1 MNNKIYLS
9 SPHIGDSEQTY
20 VKEAFLTNWIAPVGP
35 NIDQFEESI
44 SNYIDPDLKSCV
56 LSSGTSSIHLALKL
70 LNVKRDDIVLVQSFT
85 FCGTTNPVSYVGANI
100 IFVDS
105 EKTTWNMCPISLEN
119 AIKDNLDKP
128 IKAIIPVHLYGMPYQ
143 VDEIKNISIKYG
155 IPVIEDSAE
164 ALGSSYKSIKC
175 GAFGDISVLSFNGNK
190 IITTSGGGALV
201 SNKTEY
207 INKAKFLSTQAIE
220 SAAHYQHSEIG
231 YNYRMSNVLAG
242 IGIGQME
249 VLEERVKQ
257 RRYNNKKYREFFKSI
272 EGIEFQTEP
281 SSDFYSNYWLTAILI
296 NPELTGGINR
306 EDLRFALE
314 KENIESRPLWK
325 PMHLQPVYKGKQF
338 YGDGVCE
345 KLFKNG
351 LCLPSGSN
359 LTDLEFERIFNVLE
373 KVFKKI

>member
-1 MNNKIYLS
+1 MKSKIWLS
-9 SPHIGDSEQTY
+9 TPHIGENEIKY
-20 VKEAFLTNWIAPVGP
+20 VNEAFSSNWISPVGP
-35 NIDQFEESI
+35 NIDKFENVI
-44 SNYIDPDLKSCV
+44 SDYLVNNVKTCA
-56 LSSGTSSIHLALKL
+56 LSSGTAAIHLSLEL
-70 LNVKRDDIVLVQSFT
+70 LNVKKDDFVLVQSFT
-85 FCGTTNPVSYVGANI
+85 FCGTTNPVSYIGANI

-105 EKTTWNMCPISLEN
+105 EKITWNMCPISLEK

-143 VDEIKNISIKYG
+143 VDEIKKISIKYS

-201 SNKTEY
+201 SNNTEY
-207 INKAKFLSTQAIE
+207 VNKAKFLSTQARD

-249 VLEERVKQ
+249 VLDKRVHQ
-257 RRYNNKKYREFFKSI
+257 RRRNNHRYRQFFEDI
-272 EGIEFQTEP
+272 PGITFQTEP
-281 SSDFYSNYWLTAILI
+281 SNDFFSNYWLTAII
-296 NPELTGGINR
+296 IEPELTGGITR
-306 EDLRFALE
+306 EDVRIAFE
-314 KENIESRPLWK
+314 NENIESRPLWK
-325 PMHLQPVYKGKQF
+325 PMHLQPVYKGTQF
-338 YGDGVCE
+338 YGEGVCE

-359 LTDLEFERIFNVLE
+359 LTNHEFERIFKVL
-373 KVFKKI
+373 KKIFKK

>member
-20 VKEAFLTNWIAPVGP
+20 VKEAFLTNWIAPIGP
-35 NIDQFEESI
+35 NIDQFEKSI
-44 SNYIDPDLKSCV
+44 SNYIESDVKSCA
-56 LSSGTSSIHLALKL
+56 LSSGTAAIHLSLEL
-70 LNVKRDDIVLVQSFT
+70 LNVKKDDFVLVQSFT
-85 FCGTTNPVSYVGANI
+85 FCGTTNPVSYIGANI

-105 EKTTWNMCPISLEN
+105 EKTTWNMCPISLEK

-143 VDEIKNISIKYG
+143 VDEIKKISIKYS

-201 SNKTEY
+201 SKNTEY
-207 INKAKFLSTQAIE
+207 VNKAKFLSTQARD
-220 SAAHYQHSEIG
+220 SAVHYQHSEIG

-249 VLEERVKQ
+249 VLDKRVHQ
-257 RRYNNKKYREFFKSI
+257 RRRNNHRYRQFFEDI
-272 EGIEFQTEP
+272 PGITFQTEP
-281 SSDFYSNYWLTAILI
+281 SNDFFSNYWLTAII
-296 NPELTGGINR
+296 IEPELTGGITR
-306 EDLRFALE
+306 EDVRIAFE
-314 KENIESRPLWK
+314 NENIESRPLWK
-325 PMHLQPVYKGKQF
+325 PMHLQPVYKGTQF
-338 YGDGVCE
+338 YGEGVCE

-359 LTDLEFERIFNVLE
+359 LTNHEFERIFKVL
-373 KVFKKI
+373 KKIFKK

>member
-1 MNNKIYLS
+1 MKSKIWLS
-9 SPHIGDSEQTY
+9 TPHIGENEIKY
-20 VKEAFLTNWIAPVGP
+20 VNEAFSSNWISPVGP
-35 NIDQFEESI
+35 NIDKFENVI
-44 SNYIDPDLKSCV
+44 SDYLVNNVKTCA
-56 LSSGTSSIHLALKL
+56 LSSGTAAIHLSLEL
-70 LNVKRDDIVLVQSFT
+70 LNVKKDDFVLVQSFT
-85 FCGTTNPVSYVGANI
+85 FCGTTNPVSYIGANI

-105 EKTTWNMCPISLEN
+105 EKITWNMCPISLEK

-143 VDEIKNISIKYG
+143 VDEIKKISIKYS

-201 SNKTEY
+201 SKNTEY
-207 INKAKFLSTQAIE
+207 VNKAKFLSTQARD

-231 YNYRMSNVLAG
+231 YNYRMSNFLAG

-249 VLEERVKQ
+249 VLDKRVHQ
-257 RRYNNKKYREFFKSI
+257 RRRNNHRYRQFFEDI
-272 EGIEFQTEP
+272 PGITFQTEP
-281 SSDFYSNYWLTAILI
+281 SNDFFSNYWLTAII
-296 NPELTGGINR
+296 IEPELTGGITR
-306 EDLRFALE
+306 EDVRIAFE
-314 KENIESRPLWK
+314 NENIESRPLWK
-325 PMHLQPVYKGKQF
+325 PMHLQPVYKGTQF
-338 YGDGVCE
+338 YGEGVCE

-359 LTDLEFERIFNVLE
+359 LTNHEFERIFKVL
-373 KVFKKI
+373 KKIFKK

>member
-1 MNNKIYLS
+1 MKSKIWLS
-9 SPHIGDSEQTY
+9 TPHIGENEIKY
-20 VKEAFLTNWIAPVGP
+20 VNEAFSSNWISPVGP
-35 NIDQFEESI
+35 NIDKFENVI
-44 SNYIDPDLKSCV
+44 SDYLVNNVKTCA
-56 LSSGTSSIHLALKL
+56 LSSGTAAIHLSLEL
-70 LNVKRDDIVLVQSFT
+70 LNVKKDDFVLVQSFT
-85 FCGTTNPVSYVGANI
+85 FCGTTNPVSYIGANI

-105 EKTTWNMCPISLEN
+105 EKTTWNMCPISLEK

-143 VDEIKNISIKYG
+143 VDEIKKISIKYS

-201 SNKTEY
+201 SKNTEY
-207 INKAKFLSTQAIE
+207 VNKAKFLSTQARD
-220 SAAHYQHSEIG
+220 SAVHYQHSEIG

-249 VLEERVKQ
+249 VLDKRVHQ
-257 RRYNNKKYREFFKSI
+257 RRRNNHRYRQFFEDI
-272 EGIEFQTEP
+272 PGITFQTEP
-281 SSDFYSNYWLTAILI
+281 SNDFFSNYWLTAII
-296 NPELTGGINR
+296 IEPELTGGITR
-306 EDLRFALE
+306 EDVRIAFE
-314 KENIESRPLWK
+314 NENIESRPLWK
-325 PMHLQPVYKGKQF
+325 PMHLQPVYKGTQF
-338 YGDGVCE
+338 YGEGVCE

-359 LTDLEFERIFNVLE
+359 LTNHEFERIFKVL
-373 KVFKKI
+373 KKIFKK

>member
-1 MNNKIYLS
+1 MKSKIWLS
-9 SPHIGDSEQTY
+9 TPHIGENEIKY
-20 VKEAFLTNWIAPVGP
+20 VNEAFSSNWISPVGP
-35 NIDQFEESI
+35 NIDKFENVI
-44 SNYIDPDLKSCV
+44 SDYLANNVKTCA
-56 LSSGTSSIHLALKL
+56 LSSGTAAIHLSLKL
-70 LNVKRDDIVLVQSFT
+70 LNVKKDDFVLVQSFT
-85 FCGTTNPVSYVGANI
+85 FCGTTNPVSYIGANI

-105 EKTTWNMCPISLEN
+105 EKITWNMCPISLEK

-143 VDEIKNISIKYG
+143 VDEIKKISIKYS

-175 GAFGDISVLSFNGNK
+175 GAFGDFSVLSFNGNK

-201 SNKTEY
+201 SKNTEY
-207 INKAKFLSTQAIE
+207 VNKAKFLSTQARD

-249 VLEERVKQ
+249 VLDKRVHQ
-257 RRYNNKKYREFFKSI
+257 RRRNNHRYRQFFI
-272 EGIEFQTEP
+272 EIPGITLQTEP
-281 SSDFYSNYWLTAILI
+281 SNDFFSNYWLTAII
-296 NPELTGGINR
+296 IEPELTGGITR
-306 EDLRFALE
+306 EDVRIAFE
-314 KENIESRPLWK
+314 NENIESRPLWK
-325 PMHLQPVYKGKQF
+325 PMHLQPVYKGTQF
-338 YGDGVCE
+338 YGEGVCE

-359 LTDLEFERIFNVLE
+359 LTNHEFERIFKVL
-373 KVFKKI
+373 KKIFKK

>member
-1 MNNKIYLS
+1 MKSKIWLS
-9 SPHIGDSEQTY
+9 SPHIGENEIKY
-20 VKEAFLTNWIAPVGP
+20 VNEAFLSNWISPVGP
-35 NIDQFEESI
+35 NIDKFENVI
-44 SNYIDPDLKSCV
+44 SDYLANNVKTCA
-56 LSSGTSSIHLALKL
+56 LSSGTAAIHLSLKL
-70 LNVKRDDIVLVQSFT
+70 LNVKKDDFVLVQSFT
-85 FCGTTNPVSYVGANI
+85 FCGTTNPVSYIGANI

-105 EKTTWNMCPISLEN
+105 EKTTWNMCPISLEK

-143 VDEIKNISIKYG
+143 VDEIKKISIKYS

-201 SNKTEY
+201 SKNTEY
-207 INKAKFLSTQAIE
+207 VNKAKFLSTQARD
-220 SAAHYQHSEIG
+220 SAVHYQHSEIG

-249 VLEERVKQ
+249 VLDKRVHQ
-257 RRYNNKKYREFFKSI
+257 RRRNNHRYRQFFEDI
-272 EGIEFQTEP
+272 PGITFQTEP
-281 SSDFYSNYWLTAILI
+281 SNDFFSNYWLTAII
-296 NPELTGGINR
+296 IEPELTGGITR
-306 EDLRFALE
+306 EDVRIAFE
-314 KENIESRPLWK
+314 NENIESRPLWK
-325 PMHLQPVYKGKQF
+325 PMHLQPVYKGTQF
-338 YGDGVCE
+338 YGEGVCE

-359 LTDLEFERIFNVLE
+359 LTNHEFERIFKVL
-373 KVFKKI
+373 KKIFKK

>member
-1 MNNKIYLS
+1 MKSKIWLS
-9 SPHIGDSEQTY
+9 TPHIGENEIKY
-20 VKEAFLTNWIAPVGP
+20 VNEAFSSNWISPVGP
-35 NIDQFEESI
+35 NIDKFENVI
-44 SNYIDPDLKSCV
+44 SDYLANNVKTCA
-56 LSSGTSSIHLALKL
+56 LSSGTAAIHLSLEL
-70 LNVKRDDIVLVQSFT
+70 LNVKKDDFVLVQSFT
-85 FCGTTNPVSYVGANI
+85 FCGTTNPVSYIGANI

-105 EKTTWNMCPISLEN
+105 EKITWNMCPISLEK

-143 VDEIKNISIKYG
+143 VDEIKKISIKYS

-201 SNKTEY
+201 SKNTEY
-207 INKAKFLSTQAIE
+207 VNKAKFLSTQARD
-220 SAAHYQHSEIG
+220 SAVHYQHSEIG

-249 VLEERVKQ
+249 VLDKRVHQ
-257 RRYNNKKYREFFKSI
+257 RRRNNHRYSQFFEDI
-272 EGIEFQTEP
+272 PGITFQTEP
-281 SSDFYSNYWLTAILI
+281 SNDFFSNYWLTAII
-296 NPELTGGINR
+296 IEPELTGGITR
-306 EDLRFALE
+306 EDVRIAFE
-314 KENIESRPLWK
+314 NENIESRPLWK
-325 PMHLQPVYKGKQF
+325 PMHLQPVYKGTQF
-338 YGDGVCE
+338 YGEGVCE

-359 LTDLEFERIFNVLE
+359 LTNHEFERIFKVL
-373 KVFKKI
+373 KKIFKK

>member
-9 SPHIGDSEQTY
+9 SPDIGENEIKY
-20 VKEAFLTNWIAPVGP
+20 VQKAFETNWIAPIGP
-35 NIDQFEESI
+35 NVDQFEKSI
-44 SNYIDPDLKSCV
+44 SNYIEPDVKACV
-56 LSSGTSSIHLALKL
+56 LSSGTAAIHLALKL
-70 LNVKRDDIVLVQSFT
+70 LNVKRDDFVLVQSFT

-105 EKTTWNMCPISLEN
+105 EKTTWNICPISLEN
-119 AIKDNLDKP
+119 AIKENLDKP

-164 ALGSSYKSIKC
+164 ALGSSYKSIRC
-175 GAFGDISVLSFNGNK
+175 GSFGDISVLSFNGNK

-201 SNKTEY
+201 SKKTEY
-207 INKAKFLSTQAIE
+207 INKAKFLSTQARDN
-220 SAAHYQHSEIG
+220 AVHYQHSEIG
-231 YNYRMSNVLAG
+231 FNYRMSNVLAG

-257 RRYNNKKYREFFKSI
+257 RRLNNKLYRDFFKDI
-272 EGIEFQTEP
+272 EGVEFQTEP
-281 SSDFYSNYWLTAILI
+281 SFDYYSNYWLTAILI

-306 EDLRFALE
+306 EFVRNALE
-314 KENIESRPLWK
+314 KENIETRPLWK
-325 PMHLQPVYKGKQF
+325 PMHLQPIYKGTQF

-345 KLFKNG
+345 KLFENG

-359 LTDLEFERIFNVLE
+359 LTNKEFERVSEALNKIF
-373 KVFKKI
+373 

>member
-1 MNNKIYLS
+1 MKSKIWLS
-9 SPHIGDSEQTY
+9 SPHIGENEIKY
-20 VKEAFLTNWIAPVGP
+20 VNEAFLSNWISPVGP
-35 NIDQFEESI
+35 NIDKFENVI
-44 SNYIDPDLKSCV
+44 SDYLVNNVKTCA
-56 LSSGTSSIHLALKL
+56 LSSGTAAIHLSLKL
-70 LNVKRDDIVLVQSFT
+70 LNVKKDDFVLVQSFT
-85 FCGTTNPVSYVGANI
+85 FCGTTNPVSYIGANI

-105 EKTTWNMCPISLEN
+105 EKITWNMCPISLEK

-143 VDEIKNISIKYG
+143 VDEIKKISIKYS

-201 SNKTEY
+201 SNNTEY
-207 INKAKFLSTQAIE
+207 VNKAKFLSTQARD

-249 VLEERVKQ
+249 VLDKRVHQ
-257 RRYNNKKYREFFKSI
+257 RRRNNHRYRQFFEDI
-272 EGIEFQTEP
+272 PGITFQTEP
-281 SSDFYSNYWLTAILI
+281 SNDFFSNYWLTAII
-296 NPELTGGINR
+296 IEPELTGGITR
-306 EDLRFALE
+306 EDVRIAFE
-314 KENIESRPLWK
+314 NENIESRPLWK
-325 PMHLQPVYKGKQF
+325 PMHLQPVYKGTQF
-338 YGDGVCE
+338 YGEGVCE

-359 LTDLEFERIFNVLE
+359 LTNHEFERIFKVL
-373 KVFKKI
+373 KKIFKK